1 MNDSRNVWGGTV
13 CTLVHCE
20 MTEERLLDIATLKQ
34 RAGFTAAAA
43 RATQHLCSD
52 TFRRYAVTYGSLFS
66 VLWIL

>member
-1 MNDSRNVWGGTV
+1 MSDWRNVWDGTV

-34 RAGFTAAAA
+34 RAGFAAAA
-43 RATQHLCSD
+43 RAMQHLCSD
-52 TFRRYAVTYGSLFS
+52 SFLVYGVTYGSLFS